1 MEEKMENQE
10 QTEEVLNLDVTGL
23 PTLEQVEQRY
33 LTLVLQKAGGNKVQ
47 AAKMLGVSVK
57 TIYNKL
63 NSYAAPKTE
72 QQ

>member
-1 MEEKMENQE
+1 MEEYMENQE
-10 QTEEVLNLDVTGL
+10 QYQEVLKLDVTGL

-47 AAKMLGVSVK
+47 AAKLLGVSVK

-63 NSYAAPKTE
+63 NSYAVPKTE
-72 QQ
+72 QL